1 MADKLDKL
9 FSDYFTGRLA
19 ADIKLRQL
27 PFSLEQLHDGN
38 DPRLDESI
46 RNQLIIDNLLSITKP
61 KVVRVLKARYS
72 VGTLWDDIAID
83 EQLNLR
89 TLTRY
94 RDEFKQRFNE
104 VMAQEM
110 PVQLSDYFNGKLDV
124 YIKIAKA
131 QQADDKL
138 QQLDQMK
145 ATIETLLRT
154 LSSTQL
160 KALTMHEKDSQSW
173 QTISKR
179 LGVTDSSLVEMRR
192 KLIKQW
198 RKELAEYG
206 G

>member
-1 MADKLDKL
+1 M
-9 FSDYFTGRLA
+9 A

-61 KVVRVLKARYS
+61 KVVRVLKTRYG
-72 VGTLWDDIAID
+72 VGTLWDDIAAD

-104 VMAQEM
+104 VMAQEV

-124 YIKIAKA
+124 YN
-131 QQADDKL
+131 
-138 QQLDQMK
+138 
-145 ATIETLLRT
+145 
-154 LSSTQL
+154 
-160 KALTMHEKDSQSW
+160 
-173 QTISKR
+173 
-179 LGVTDSSLVEMRR
+179 
-192 KLIKQW
+192 
-198 RKELAEYG
+198 
-206 G
+206 